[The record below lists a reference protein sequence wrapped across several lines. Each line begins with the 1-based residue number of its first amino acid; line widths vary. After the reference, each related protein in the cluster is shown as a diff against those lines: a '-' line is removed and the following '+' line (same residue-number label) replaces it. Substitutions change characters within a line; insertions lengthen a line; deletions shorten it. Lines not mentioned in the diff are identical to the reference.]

1 MNIFSFLK
9 QGKCFFCFVFFT
21 TKLFRVERPEI
32 SMIGLIFLRKL
43 MTKCVCLYTKALTSK
58 SIAMQKHWI
67 TPMSLNTVSCSHVA
81 FCCFVD

>member
-9 QGKCFFCFVFFT
+9 QGKCFFFFF
-21 TKLFRVERPEI
+21 LQPSSLGLRDLI

-43 MTKCVCLYTKALTSK
+43 MTKCVCLYPKALTSK